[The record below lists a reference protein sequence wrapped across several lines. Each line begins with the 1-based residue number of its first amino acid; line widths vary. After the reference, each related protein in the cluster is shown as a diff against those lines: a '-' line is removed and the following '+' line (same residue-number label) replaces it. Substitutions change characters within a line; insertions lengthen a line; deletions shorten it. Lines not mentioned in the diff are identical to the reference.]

1 MSWHNGVMLGG
12 RCEEAELAAGVGMR
26 RAATAEAEAE
36 QLRLS
41 LMEAQKQAK
50 DLGWQV
56 RAPAASS
63 ASSLNPKTLKEM
75 ASEVCGVR
83 GSDILRTNSWT
94 KP

>member
-1 MSWHNGVMLGG
+1 MFYSSSPLRRTWAPAHIRHSKPYRDVGG

-56 RAPAASS
+56 RSFA
-63 ASSLNPKTLKEM
+63 T
-75 ASEVCGVR
+75 V
-83 GSDILRTNSWT
+83 
-94 KP
+94 